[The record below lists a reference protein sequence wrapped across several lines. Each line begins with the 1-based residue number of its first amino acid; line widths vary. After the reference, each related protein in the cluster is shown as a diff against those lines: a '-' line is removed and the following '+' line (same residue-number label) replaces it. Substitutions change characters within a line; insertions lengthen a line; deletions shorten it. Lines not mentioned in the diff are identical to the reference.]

1 MPVALAFV
9 AAAIWGLWWVPIRVL
24 EAQGLT
30 GAMAGVAMNAGA
42 LAGSLIWMALRR
54 SPLRLDRLAIVGTVL
69 VGAAVST
76 YSVALTTTDVVRA
89 VLLFY
94 MAPAWAKIIEWAFLG
109 LPWRWTS
116 TFALVAALT
125 GAVLFLGGDVTL
137 DDIRLGD
144 MLAIVSGV
152 AWAAGATLVFTRG
165 GPTLSLTM
173 VTSASAVGF
182 GLLFGLLTTGG
193 LALNAPVAFAA
204 GMGTGALYVLPMLL
218 LTLWSARKLPPAT
231 LTFLL
236 TAEILTGVI
245 SGVVFLGE
253 PFGPLQVAGA
263 ILIVLGAIAEVLPTL
278 IRLRNQDT
286 S

>member
-193 LALNAPVAFAA
+193 LALNAPGAFAA

-278 IRLRNQDT
+278 MRLRNQNT
-286 S
+286 T